1 MGKLINRLI
10 MGSEKSEDF
19 ARSTLPSN
27 RWELF
32 WDIVKGSFGKL
43 VLANLL
49 ILLFFIPLLLIFYF
63 RYQLNASYATLY
75 PYAQGFGVGY
85 QAPISM
91 QGFSE
96 SINLSANIVGYI
108 FMPIAMFFAAL
119 GVSGGAYLMRNMV
132 WSEGVFVA
140 NDFWKGIKQNYKQ
153 IVIICLIYSLVFYI
167 TTVSAS
173 FAASMSVEGGTL
185 SWLYVVGEV
194 LSYIILGYF
203 SVMTLFMITTT
214 VTYDMPLKNII
225 KNSFFFTLL
234 FFPHCIVMVP
244 LAALPFI
251 LLALGTSSTI
261 LLVIVIVLL
270 AVFGFSYTFL
280 VWTNFSQWTFD
291 NFINDKV
298 PGAKKNRGMYQKIAK
313 ESDGKAKLQHKA
325 QYAVRTSLNSRPIK
339 PITDEEIQI
348 AELPESFSREDL
360 LKLRESKQNMIEDHK
375 RYVEEHINDEQYQKT
390 PEELE
395 NEAKEKARLKKI
407 EQAKKAL
414 RKYDNNK

>member
-43 VLANLL
+43 ILANLL
-49 ILLFFIPLLLIFYF
+49 ILLFFLPLLFIFYF
-63 RYQLNASYATLY
+63 RNQMVSSYATLF

-91 QGFSE
+91 QGFAE
-96 SINLSANIVGYI
+96 SITLSANVVGYL
-108 FMPIAMFFAAL
+108 FMPIAMFFAAI
-119 GVSGGAYLMRNMV
+119 GVSGGAYLIRNMV

-153 IVIICLIYSLVFYI
+153 IIIICLIYSLVFYI
-167 TTVSAS
+167 TTVSSS
-173 FAASMSVEGGTL
+173 FAASMTTTGGPL
-185 SWLYVVGEV
+185 SWLYTVGEV
-194 LSYIILGYF
+194 VSYVILAYF
-203 SVMTLFMITTT
+203 SIMTLFMVTLT
-214 VTYDMPLKNII
+214 VTYDMPLKHIF
-225 KNSFFFTLL
+225 KNSFYFALL
-234 FFPHCIVMVP
+234 FLPHCIVMVP

-251 LLALGTSSTI
+251 LLALGGSSSI
-261 LLVIVIVLL
+261 LLVIVLVIVLL
-270 AVFGFSYTFL
+270 FGFSYTFL

-298 PGAKKNRGMYQKIAK
+298 PGAKKNRGMYQKYQK
-313 ESDGKAKLQHKA
+313 QSDEKAKLQHKA
-325 QYAVRTSLNSRPIK
+325 QYAVRTRFNSRPIK

-375 RYVEEHINDEQYQKT
+375 RYVEEHINDERYQKT
-390 PEELE
+390 PEEIE
-395 NEAKEKARLKKI
+395 NEEKEKARLKKI

-414 RKYDNNK
+414 RKYDKNK